1 MAPPRGKG
9 VGGEESRAPPLT
21 AILLADSFTQ
31 SFRPITVERP
41 RALLPLVNT
50 PLIDYTLEWL
60 ANNGVEE
67 VHVLCCAHADQV
79 EAYLRSAGW
88 LSRRK
93 MKVHVVV
100 SMSCL
105 SVGEALRLMDQR
117 HVIEGDF
124 VLVAGDVVTN
134 MPLKQALEG
143 HMRRRAA
150 DKDALMTLVL
160 RSGITP
166 DHRRRLG
173 EGPMTAVV
181 DLDTQR
187 LLKLD
192 DQPLLQQA
200 TAAAQQ
206 QARRRSSGLHLDTHL
221 FSERD
226 ALQVRT
232 DLMDC
237 HLYICSPE
245 VLMLFSDNFDYQNVA
260 RDFVSG
266 VLSEEELG
274 KKLYVHTVTKEYIA
288 RVNNMRT
295 YAAISRDVLYRWT
308 FPYVPDTNLRSQ
320 GTGSGYRYQRGM
332 TYVDAEAVLSRTAH
346 VGSGCCIGGGTTVGD
361 GASLQDCVVGRN
373 CRIGTGAS
381 LRGCYLL
388 DNVTVEPQ
396 CSIEES
402 ILCEGVLVRSHAQ
415 IEPGCVLS
423 FRCVIDRG
431 QHVPAYTI
439 LSLAKQPENEEAL
452 SDGELEYQRTSGVE
466 FGSSCDEDAQ
476 EGERVEPAVLRAA
489 EALAGGGIPDLPG
502 VEFETSIVG
511 PLGAGFV
518 WLPPKEV
525 DSRLLSVAVPPAAD
539 SADAVAAEWGDGWS
553 DGGELPTAEDSTAIA
568 SGVPASALCTPTAAA
583 AGAVPGAV
591 DAMFRQEVA
600 ETFLRCVKEGIAQE
614 NVLIELNGLKIAE
627 DKTFADCARFMLTTM
642 LGLCLPHPP
651 ATRPEYRAL
660 YPEHGLDMTS
670 REGRLE
676 LLKRMVTQLKRWR
689 TLLHKFLRSEDDQ
702 VEVLLTFE
710 EWCGEEGDFEGAGE
724 AGAAFAGVF
733 PQALKALYDL
743 DVIGEEALLQWA
755 EEKAHASEEEK
766 HFLAKAQPFI
776 DWLKEA
782 ESEEEASSDEE
793 EE

>member
-9 VGGEESRAPPLT
+9 
-21 AILLADSFTQ
+21 

-67 VHVLCCAHADQV
+67 V

-181 DLDTQR
+181 DLDTQ
-187 LLKLD
+187 
-192 DQPLLQQA
+192 
-200 TAAAQQ
+200 
-206 QARRRSSGLHLDTHL
+206 
-221 FSERD
+221 
-226 ALQVRT
+226 VRT

-274 KKLYVHTVTKEYIA
+274 KKLYVHTEYIA

-346 VGSGCCIGGGTTVGD
+346 VGSGCCIGGGTT
-361 GASLQDCVVGRN
+361 DCVVGRN

-553 DGGELPTAEDSTAIA
+553 DGGELPTAEVRLDSTAIA

-733 PQALKALYDL
+733 PQASEPNYCLLMCARVSSGVDFCRILVQYATLPHHLQALKALYDL